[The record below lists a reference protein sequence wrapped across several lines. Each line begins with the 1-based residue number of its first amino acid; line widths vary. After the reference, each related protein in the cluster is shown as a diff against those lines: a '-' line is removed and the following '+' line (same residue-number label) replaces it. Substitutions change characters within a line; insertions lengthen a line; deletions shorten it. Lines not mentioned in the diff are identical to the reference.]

1 MKYFTLET
9 VPVLLWKL
17 CGRLVVDFCNGDR
30 ENKSLWNLLA
40 RIKCLDN
47 LAIYLK
53 RNIPK
58 WRERGLGEVAC
69 LPRIRAFQRMIV
81 DWWENARNP
90 VQWCFNHLF
99 SRISESSIAKI
110 QGWTRGLA
118 THMDFR
124 TPCGVFFGMRTLLT
138 SLWPFFAVR
147 LEVCGRWVL
156 TRHSPDKWTSQGCQW
171 KWPSFMRVSLAVSCT
186 GRLQ

>member
-1 MKYFTLET
+1 MKYFILET
-9 VPVLLWKL
+9 VSALLWKL
-17 CGRLVVDFCNGDR
+17 CGRLVVDFCNSDR

-40 RIKCLDN
+40 RIKCFDN

-58 WRERGLGEVAC
+58 WRECGLGEVSC
-69 LPRIRAFQRMIV
+69 LPPIRAFQRMIV

-118 THMDFR
+118 THMDFC
-124 TPCGVFFGMRTLLT
+124 TPCGVFSGCGLCWRHYDRFCCAPWGLWKVSTDQTFTGQMNISGLPVKMAQFHESLFGCVMY
-138 SLWPFFAVR
+138 W
-147 LEVCGRWVL
+147 
-156 TRHSPDKWTSQGCQW
+156 
-171 KWPSFMRVSLAVSCT
+171 
-186 GRLQ
+186 